1 MHFNSIYGLGM
12 IAMDKIGSC
21 SRKKTTKKLLFC
33 MHIAKT
39 ASSTILFFKC
49 K

>member
-21 SRKKTTKKLLFC
+21 SRKKDDQKTSLLYAHSKNSKFYYP
-33 MHIAKT
+33 I
-39 ASSTILFFKC
+39 F
-49 K
+49 